1 MVYLTPDEAHA
12 SGELGRDGGKQAVQF
27 SLAAFRHAQQSGQK
41 HISGKPGMRPD
52 GQHAP
57 FFRTPSP
64 VPVSAARACTVR
76 MAVRLHGPP
85 LSRYADACAMRMA
98 GRFLMMFFLAAHKP
112 FTTLAAA
119 QAAPYPL
126 SMFMMPTPGAQLQ
139 SALHSA
145 ALPPSATP

>member
-1 MVYLTPDEAHA
+1 MLVRQGNLGVPAADMVHLTPHEAHA
-12 SGELGRDGGKQAVQF
+12 SGKLGRDGGKQAVEF
-27 SLAAFRHAQQSGQK
+27 PAAFGHPQQSGQK
-41 HISGKPGMRPD
+41 HVPGKPGMRPD
-52 GQHAP
+52 GQYALP
-57 FFRTPSP
+57 LFQMSSTVR
-64 VPVSAARACTVR
+64 VPAARAV
-76 MAVRLHGPP
+76 
-85 LSRYADACAMRMA
+85 RMA
-98 GRFLMMFFLAAHKP
+98 GRFLMMFFAAAHNA